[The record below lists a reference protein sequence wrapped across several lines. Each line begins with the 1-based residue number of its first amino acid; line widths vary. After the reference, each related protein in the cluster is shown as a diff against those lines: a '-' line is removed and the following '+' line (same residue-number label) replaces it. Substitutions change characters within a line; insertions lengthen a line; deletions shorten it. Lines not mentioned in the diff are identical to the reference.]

1 MISLNIVNSSKIS
14 ICFTPNQFLIWVA
27 YYIKNKQKENFT
39 CYEKYCSN
47 FTTAKKI
54 SYELEKDPKLEEL
67 LNVRT
72 F

>member
-1 MISLNIVNSSKIS
+1 MGSLLHK
-14 ICFTPNQFLIWVA
+14 
-27 YYIKNKQKENFT
+27 KKQKENFT